1 MICDI
6 KSQEEDFMKSGAL
19 KNLTVATLT
28 ILMSHIPNVA
38 MAETLIE
45 SADMISTSS
54 VLADISREDAQA
66 DVRDYISK
74 SEVQSELMKHGLS
87 ADEVDSRLASL
98 SDQEIRQ
105 LAGQVSE
112 ARAGGDILVA
122 ILLVVLII
130 FLIKRI

>member
-1 MICDI
+1 
-6 KSQEEDFMKSGAL
+6 MKTGFL
-19 KNLTVATLT
+19 KTSTIATLT
-28 ILMSHIPNVA
+28 LLMSHIPNVA
-38 MAETLIE
+38 L
-45 SADMISTSS
+45 ADSLLSRSEGMIATSS
-54 VLADISREDAQA
+54 VLADISREEAQN
-66 DVRDYISK
+66 DVRNYISK

-130 FLIKRI
+130 FLIQRI